1 MGFLS
6 RLRLGVTHGGDADS
20 VHAHDAS
27 RASEP
32 VAGEGTAGLSAAQ
45 SRVSGLRARM
55 MSPMGR
61 PQPVEGTT
69 SAERTFMDLRRGSN
83 D

>member
-6 RLRLGVTHGGDADS
+6 RLARGAMYGPDS
-20 VHAHDAS
+20 ENVHAHDAS
-27 RASEP
+27 AASERI
-32 VAGEGTAGLSAAQ
+32 AADATAELSASR
-45 SRVSGLRARM
+45 SRVIGLRARM
-55 MSPMGR
+55 MPPMGR
-61 PQPVEGTT
+61 PHPVEGTT

>member
-6 RLRLGVTHGGDADS
+6 RLRLGAMYGGNSDS
-20 VHAHDAS
+20 VHTHDAS
-27 RASEP
+27 AASER
-32 VAGEGTAGLSAAQ
+32 VVGEATAHLSAAH

-55 MSPMGR
+55 MPPMGR